1 MPGSYTTSR
10 DAIDV
15 PGALTNDAA
24 IGSSR
29 GGRLVAKPDGWEK
42 RGFKGLAALP
52 RKCSDMVA
60 SKAEKLLDSKVCG
73 PATCWTI
80 TFIEFDE
87 GALHGS
93 RGQNDRRSCGC
104 SD

>member
-15 PGALTNDAA
+15 RGTLTNDAA

-29 GGRLVAKPDGWEK
+29 GRRLVAESDGWGK
-42 RGFKGLAALP
+42 RAIKALAAVP
-52 RKCSDMVA
+52 RKCSDTVA
-60 SKAEKLLDSKVCG
+60 SKAEKPLDSKVCG
-73 PATCWTI
+73 PATRWTI

-87 GALHGS
+87 GALLGS